1 MLLSIWRAVQHW
13 FPQDSGVNITAG
25 RTGQR
30 RHRRPHP
37 DTEQDNLPAPKPT
50 ARQIDSSIDVCL
62 PLGHVHPAKIS
73 GRIAHARKIET
84 EHIDTQP
91 SQPFPELLQGAMA
104 ADVLWLEGV
113 ADDRHAFAR
122 PLRRLEN
129 AEQRPLTGFEK
140 QWLERHQ
147 QLSVVS

>member
-1 MLLSIWRAVQHW
+1 M
-13 FPQDSGVNITAG
+13 NITAG

-37 DTEQDNLPAPKPT
+37 DADQDNLPAPKPT
-50 ARQIDSSIDVCL
+50 ARQIDSSVDVCL
-62 PLGHVHPAKIS
+62 PLGHVRLVKIS
-73 GRIAHARKIET
+73 RRIAHARKIET
-84 EHIDTQP
+84 EYIDAEP
-91 SQPFPELLQGAMA
+91 GQPFPELLQGAMA
-104 ADVLWLEGV
+104 ADVLRLEGI
-113 ADDRHAFAR
+113 ADDRHAFAW
-122 PLRRLEN
+122 PRRWLEN